1 MNETFY
7 DILPTGVHIVL
18 RKTPSEVVY
27 VGILVGAGTRYEEEQ
42 YNGLAHYIE
51 HCVFKGTYY
60 RSARNIINT
69 VEEVGGEINA
79 YTTKEETAYYV
90 AVPRAHWK
98 KAASLLSEMVLYP
111 NFPYA
116 EIEKEKAVIED
127 EIESYEDSPSELIY
141 DDFEALLF
149 EGSKL
154 ALPILGTKKTV
165 ERIARSKG
173 KVAKEWMR
181 RYYRL
186 DRMVFFVE
194 GDVEMASVRN
204 WAERMFGEMAPDPQ
218 CTWRSEAPVCT
229 AGAERVYKRH
239 THQSHVMIGGKAFT
253 LYDERQPGLY
263 LLNNIL
269 GGGSLNSRLNLSLRE
284 DAGLVY
290 TIESQ
295 QNPLS
300 DTGYWNIYFASDDED
315 RERCL
320 ELVRKELRRLREEK
334 LSRYQLDK
342 ALRQLYGQMAISAEN
357 RENRFLAMGKQVL
370 YYGEAPTW
378 QETFERVKRFTP
390 EQLQEI
396 AREVYDESQIV
407 TLIYA

>member
-1 MNETFY
+1 
-7 DILPTGVHIVL
+7 
-18 RKTPSEVVY
+18 
-27 VGILVGAGTRYEEEQ
+27 
-42 YNGLAHYIE
+42 
-51 HCVFKGTYY
+51 
-60 RSARNIINT
+60 
-69 VEEVGGEINA
+69 
-79 YTTKEETAYYV
+79 
-90 AVPRAHWK
+90 
-98 KAASLLSEMVLYP
+98 
-111 NFPYA
+111 
-116 EIEKEKAVIED
+116 
-127 EIESYEDSPSELIY
+127 
-141 DDFEALLF
+141 
-149 EGSKL
+149 
-154 ALPILGTKKTV
+154 
-165 ERIARSKG
+165 
-173 KVAKEWMR
+173 
-181 RYYRL
+181 
-186 DRMVFFVE
+186 
-194 GDVEMASVRN
+194 MASVRN
-204 WAERMFGEMAPDPQ
+204 WAERMFGEMAPDPK

>member
-1 MNETFY
+1 
-7 DILPTGVHIVL
+7 
-18 RKTPSEVVY
+18 
-27 VGILVGAGTRYEEEQ
+27 
-42 YNGLAHYIE
+42 
-51 HCVFKGTYY
+51 
-60 RSARNIINT
+60 
-69 VEEVGGEINA
+69 
-79 YTTKEETAYYV
+79 
-90 AVPRAHWK
+90 
-98 KAASLLSEMVLYP
+98 
-111 NFPYA
+111 
-116 EIEKEKAVIED
+116 
-127 EIESYEDSPSELIY
+127 
-141 DDFEALLF
+141 
-149 EGSKL
+149 
-154 ALPILGTKKTV
+154 
-165 ERIARSKG
+165 
-173 KVAKEWMR
+173 
-181 RYYRL
+181 
-186 DRMVFFVE
+186 
-194 GDVEMASVRN
+194 
-204 WAERMFGEMAPDPQ
+204 
-218 CTWRSEAPVCT
+218 
-229 AGAERVYKRH
+229 
-239 THQSHVMIGGKAFT
+239 MIGGKAFT